1 MATLE
6 VLEKN
11 YTNNIDIT
19 DIIKEKDVPLH
30 CPASMSGGG
39 IFNFLK
45 SFKILECFNK
55 KQFNKKKFHINE
67 VDLSFNPTPE
77 PTFVNI
83 NDNTIK
89 LEFNLT
95 ELPND
100 IWENIIN
107 DILPAVDACRM
118 ACTLKYFKDRIIEN
132 LPEISKIT
140 NDLLLN
146 NLKNVV
152 FNESIPDA
160 HIIDIMYKI
169 KQYPNPET
177 NTDIFYL
184 HIFAT
189 ALKNIDLTANNDDL
203 YIVLKILKHEDG
215 ETIKYKERILK
226 LINKDQSYEFMN
238 IINIISCSKI
248 DIFDTLL
255 KLMDKW
261 VSSDDTFHYLKLPN
275 SFKQFNIVELVHI
288 HKFHLPKNSLETIN
302 STQLLKFIMVNNVE
316 IISSIKKDMTLS
328 EKIKTYNIFT
338 NITESN
344 SLKYETILREIIA
357 SNPPHQIHHHVV
369 QHMEG
374 FNELEEV
381 DGGNKRRVLH
391 LINKRT
397 KKI

>member
-1 MATLE
+1 
-6 VLEKN
+6 
-11 YTNNIDIT
+11 
-19 DIIKEKDVPLH
+19 
-30 CPASMSGGG
+30 MSCFYERGGL
-39 IFNFLK
+39 FNFLK

-55 KQFNKKKFHINE
+55 KQFNKKKVHINK

-118 ACTLKYFKDRIIEN
+118 ACTLKYFKDRIIEK

-140 NDLLLN
+140 NDLLLD
-146 NLKNVV
+146 NVV

-189 ALKNIDLTANNDDL
+189 ALKNIEPAAKDKDIF
-203 YIVLKILKHEDG
+203 IVLNILKHEDG
-215 ETIKYKERILK
+215 VTIKYKEKIFK
-226 LINKDQSYEFMN
+226 LIDKDQNYEIDFGVIIKSY
-238 IINIISCSKI
+238 SKI

-261 VSSDDTFHYLKLPN
+261 VSFDDTFNYLNLPI
-275 SFKQFNIVELVHI
+275 SFIQFKIVELVHI

-302 STQLLKFIMVNNVE
+302 ST
-316 IISSIKKDMTLS
+316 
-328 EKIKTYNIFT
+328 
-338 NITESN
+338 
-344 SLKYETILREIIA
+344 
-357 SNPPHQIHHHVV
+357 
-369 QHMEG
+369 
-374 FNELEEV
+374 
-381 DGGNKRRVLH
+381 
-391 LINKRT
+391 
-397 KKI
+397 

>member
-1 MATLE
+1 M
-6 VLEKN
+6 
-11 YTNNIDIT
+11 
-19 DIIKEKDVPLH
+19 
-30 CPASMSGGG
+30 
-39 IFNFLK
+39 FNFLK

-55 KQFNKKKFHINE
+55 KQKKVHINE

-89 LEFNLT
+89 LKFNFT

-189 ALKNIDLTANNDDL
+189 ALKNIEPAAKDKDIF
-203 YIVLKILKHEDG
+203 IVLNILKHEDG
-215 ETIKYKERILK
+215 VTIKYKEKIFK
-226 LINKDQSYEFMN
+226 LIDKDQNYEIDFGVIIKSY
-238 IINIISCSKI
+238 SKI

-261 VSSDDTFHYLKLPN
+261 VSFDDTFNYLNLPI
-275 SFKQFNIVELVHI
+275 SFIQFKIVELVHI
-288 HKFHLPKNSLETIN
+288 HKFHLPKVWKL
-302 STQLLKFIMVNNVE
+302 
-316 IISSIKKDMTLS
+316 
-328 EKIKTYNIFT
+328 
-338 NITESN
+338 
-344 SLKYETILREIIA
+344 
-357 SNPPHQIHHHVV
+357 
-369 QHMEG
+369 
-374 FNELEEV
+374 
-381 DGGNKRRVLH
+381 
-391 LINKRT
+391 
-397 KKI
+397 